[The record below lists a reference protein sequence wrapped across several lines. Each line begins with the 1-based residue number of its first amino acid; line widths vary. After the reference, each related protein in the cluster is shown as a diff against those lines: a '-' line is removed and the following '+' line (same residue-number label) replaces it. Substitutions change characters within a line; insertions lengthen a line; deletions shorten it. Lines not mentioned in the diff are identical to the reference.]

1 MKIANKII
9 KVDKKAKR
17 VYNCLK
23 EFDILK
29 NVKEGSIKNQ
39 DDWHYFLG
47 LLFDGVYNDKDY
59 YIELNRMLNECSEFI
74 RSIWVHTEG
83 EDMGDYNI
91 LRNGVNQLSDKVNAM
106 IIKLDAYEQNKNQ
119 S

>member
-1 MKIANKII
+1 MKKSNKII

-47 LLFDGVYNDKDY
+47 LLFDGVYNDKD
-59 YIELNRMLNECSEFI
+59 
-74 RSIWVHTEG
+74 
-83 EDMGDYNI
+83 
-91 LRNGVNQLSDKVNAM
+91 
-106 IIKLDAYEQNKNQ
+106 
-119 S
+119 